1 MQETKADKKKTF
13 RYVKY
18 AISDCVKAFPGL
30 MLVLLLF
37 GEAAMDVATVARPAL
52 LAGIMETAAGDME
65 HMADKIVLP
74 LVLFCIALLV
84 SPMCN
89 VISHWIFFVAEVHI
103 QQYFGRKMFIFSK
116 QIQLEELENPE
127 ILNKFKKAEKAL
139 EDQIILEMFGRTL
152 QTISIIIVCG
162 GIVALVGS
170 YSPWLV
176 VISLAGAVPSL
187 LLQIY
192 VTKIMTALRRGQ
204 SMAERRLQY
213 LWELF
218 TRKDAVKEMRTMG
231 FAAYLKEQWTK
242 ENVQVVQEYREGVLS
257 GLKKVIIGICINNLF
272 YAANIAVSLWLMID
286 GQVSVGEFAACL
298 MAFSSFQG
306 TLQNLV
312 SNITEVTRCYH
323 LVEDYYDY
331 FTIPT
336 ETNGTEEYKPFKD
349 WISVDNVTFR
359 YAGAEEDSL
368 KGVTCTIYKGEH
380 VVIVGENGSGK
391 TTLSKLLTGAY
402 LPRTGDISYDRQRTE
417 NLNRKSLYRHIS
429 MVSQDFVHY
438 QFSLRENVG
447 ISDITRM
454 QDSAAMERLLT
465 DVTGAEFLDKIGGL
479 DVQLG
484 REFGGKELSG
494 GEWQKLAI
502 ARGLWKDSDIV
513 ILDEPTSALD
523 PLVEYDI
530 LSKFVEMIQNKTSII
545 ISHRVGVCRTADKII
560 VMKDGRVVECG
571 KHEELLT
578 RNGEYSRIWSEQAK
592 WYV

>member
-1 MQETKADKKKTF
+1 MQGTKADKKKTL
-13 RYVKY
+13 RYLKY
-18 AISDCVKAFPGL
+18 IFTDCLKAFPGL

-37 GEAAMDVATVARPAL
+37 GEVAMDVAIVARPAL

-65 HMADKIVLP
+65 HMADKILLP

-89 VISHWIFFVAEVHI
+89 VISRWVFFVAEVHI
-103 QQYFGRKMFIFSK
+103 QQYFGKKMFSFSK

-127 ILNKFKKAEKAL
+127 ILNKFKKAEKTL
-139 EDQIILEMFGRTL
+139 EEQRIIEMFGKTL
-152 QTISIIIVCG
+152 QTISIMIVCG
-162 GIVALVGS
+162 GIVVLVGS

-176 VISLAGAVPSL
+176 VISLAGTIPSL

-192 VTKIMTALRRGQ
+192 VAKIFTALRRGQ

-231 FAAYLKEQWTK
+231 FAAYLKEQWAR
-242 ENVQVVQEYREGVLS
+242 ENVQVLEEYREVVLG
-257 GLKKVIIGICINNLF
+257 GLKKTIISICTHNLF
-272 YAANIAVSLWLMID
+272 YAANIAVSLYLMIK
-286 GQVSVGEFAACL
+286 GQISVGEFAACL

-306 TLQNLV
+306 NLQNLV
-312 SNITEVTRCYH
+312 SNITEVIQCYH
-323 LVEDYYDY
+323 FIEDYYDY

-336 ETNGTEEYKPFKD
+336 ECNGTEEYKPFKD

-359 YAGAEEDSL
+359 YVGAEEDSL
-368 KGVTCTIYKGEH
+368 KGVSCTIYKGEH

-402 LPRTGDISYDRQRTE
+402 LPRTGDISYDRQRTV
-417 NLNRKSLYRHIS
+417 NLNRKSLYQHIS

-438 QFSLRENVG
+438 QFTLRENVG

-454 QDSAAMERLLT
+454 QDSASMEKLLL
-465 DVTGAEFLDKIGGL
+465 DVAGAEFLEKVGGL

-571 KHEELLT
+571 KHEELML
-578 RNGEYSRIWSEQAK
+578 RQGEYSRIWREQAK